1 MEALGHA
8 VGEEKLRLRRSS
20 SVVGCEEGLD
30 AHIYYFIKEKERKTM
45 KTLYVMNAINV
56 KIKYLW

>member
-8 VGEEKLRLRRSS
+8 VGEEEILYLRRSS

-30 AHIYYFIKEKERKTM
+30 ARIYYFKRNK
-45 KTLYVMNAINV
+45 
-56 KIKYLW
+56 